1 MNEAKLVELVAVRTR
16 MLADDIL
23 ELANIPV
30 EEAMNDN
37 EREVI
42 ILLQQM
48 RKLVYNHN
56 DLKLRT
62 ADVFADF
69 TAQVIMFCLLYAHR
83 VLCLPE
89 DTPAEKE
96 RKIIAYIKED
106 LSEGEALTPFRNL
119 MLYLR
124 DHSDKNFFY

>member
-48 RKLVYNHN
+48 RNWFI
-56 DLKLRT
+56 T
-62 ADVFADF
+62 
-69 TAQVIMFCLLYAHR
+69 IMIR
-83 VLCLPE
+83 
-89 DTPAEKE
+89 
-96 RKIIAYIKED
+96 
-106 LSEGEALTPFRNL
+106 S
-119 MLYLR
+119 
-124 DHSDKNFFY
+124 